1 MKTHR
6 QPPLFALDIGTR
18 SVVALLLQPDKDQFE
33 LIDIEI
39 IEHKERSMLDGQIHD
54 IPAVATAIKKVK
66 ETLEEK
72 HGTLKKVCVAAAGR
86 SLKTRR
92 SQFELDVKGK
102 PILHS
107 EDVLHLELSAVQRAQ
122 YELAQTEIKESSL
135 HYFCVGYSVLN
146 YQMDGEIIGSLVDQ
160 NGDKASVEVIATF
173 LPKIVVES
181 LLSALTR
188 ADLELEAL
196 TLEPIAAINVLIPPS
211 MRRLNVAL
219 VDIGAGTSDI
229 AITDENTVVAYGM
242 VPVAGDEITEAVSD
256 QFLLDFPEAERV
268 KRQIHS
274 EDTIQ
279 ISDILGFE
287 TEYTKE
293 EMITPIRSNIR
304 HLAQKISHEILELN
318 GKPPKAVMLV
328 GGGSLTPELPKHVA
342 ELLRLPE
349 NRVAIRGIEAIQKL
363 KKTTTNSIGPELVTP
378 IGIAIAA
385 KENPIEY
392 LSITVNNKKLR
403 LFDIK
408 NLTVGDALLAAGV
421 DIAKLYGKPGLAKMV
436 TIQNKVTTIPGE
448 LGRAPTI
455 LRNGEATSLH
465 AIIQANDE
473 IVVIP
478 GEAGKEVTVTIDE
491 IYGDV
496 STLSLFV
503 NGEIMEVPGYFLQNG
518 KRIKKETLLN
528 DRDIITIQYPETI
541 KDVLKTLSIEPK
553 TFEPILIQFD
563 GKKQSLF
570 HPKQQIFLNKAKA
583 TLSTRIH
590 RRDSLTLPASN
601 KEMGWTLQ
609 LVLHTLQIEEEKR
622 IQVFFNDELI
632 TLTKPKFQY
641 YREDALLAKETK
653 IFNGDKIIVKSIGD
667 DLFILQDIFAVQ
679 EITIP
684 ENSRKHIELYK
695 NGQAT
700 GFAEQI
706 IDGDKIQLTIK

>member
-1 MKTHR
+1 MKMEPYK

-18 SVVALLLQPDKDQFE
+18 SVVALLLQPHEDQFE

-54 IPAVATAIKKVK
+54 IPAVAAAIKKVK

-72 HGTLKKVCVAAAGR
+72 HGPLKKVCVAAAGR

-92 SQFELDVKGK
+92 AQFELDVKGK
-102 PILHS
+102 PILNP
-107 EDVLHLELSAVQRAQ
+107 EDVLHLELSAVQKAQ
-122 YELAQTEIKESSL
+122 FELAQTEIKESSL

-160 NGDKASVEVIATF
+160 NGDHASVEVIATF

-268 KRQIHS
+268 KRQIHT

-279 ISDILGFE
+279 IADILGFE

-293 EMITPIRSNIR
+293 EMVAPIRANIR

-363 KKTTTNSIGPELVTP
+363 KKQ
-378 IGIAIAA
+378 
-385 KENPIEY
+385 
-392 LSITVNNKKLR
+392 R
-403 LFDIK
+403 
-408 NLTVGDALLAAGV
+408 
-421 DIAKLYGKPGLAKMV
+421 
-436 TIQNKVTTIPGE
+436 
-448 LGRAPTI
+448 
-455 LRNGEATSLH
+455 
-465 AIIQANDE
+465 
-473 IVVIP
+473 
-478 GEAGKEVTVTIDE
+478 
-491 IYGDV
+491 
-496 STLSLFV
+496 
-503 NGEIMEVPGYFLQNG
+503 
-518 KRIKKETLLN
+518 
-528 DRDIITIQYPETI
+528 
-541 KDVLKTLSIEPK
+541 
-553 TFEPILIQFD
+553 
-563 GKKQSLF
+563 
-570 HPKQQIFLNKAKA
+570 QI
-583 TLSTRIH
+583 
-590 RRDSLTLPASN
+590 
-601 KEMGWTLQ
+601 Q
-609 LVLHTLQIEEEKR
+609 LVL
-622 IQVFFNDELI
+622 
-632 TLTKPKFQY
+632 
-641 YREDALLAKETK
+641 
-653 IFNGDKIIVKSIGD
+653 S
-667 DLFILQDIFAVQ
+667 
-679 EITIP
+679 
-684 ENSRKHIELYK
+684 
-695 NGQAT
+695 
-700 GFAEQI
+700 
-706 IDGDKIQLTIK
+706 

>member
-1 MKTHR
+1 MEPYK

-18 SVVALLLQPDKDQFE
+18 SVVALLLQPHEDQFE

-54 IPAVATAIKKVK
+54 IPAVAAAIKKVK

-72 HGTLKKVCVAAAGR
+72 HGPLKKVCVAAAGR

-92 SQFELDVKGK
+92 AQFELDVKGK
-102 PILHS
+102 PILNP
-107 EDVLHLELSAVQRAQ
+107 EDVLHLELSAVQKAQ
-122 YELAQTEIKESSL
+122 FELAQTEIKESSL

-160 NGDKASVEVIATF
+160 NGDHASVEVIATF

-268 KRQIHS
+268 KRQIHT

-279 ISDILGFE
+279 IADILGFE

-293 EMITPIRSNIR
+293 EMVAPIRANIR

-421 DIAKLYGKPGLAKMV
+421 DIAKLYGKPGLAKIV
-436 TIQNKVTTIPGE
+436 TIQQKVTTIPGE
-448 LGRAPTI
+448 LGHAPTI
-455 LRNGEATSLH
+455 LRNGETTSLH
-465 AIIQANDE
+465 AVIQANDE
-473 IVVIP
+473 IVVMP
-478 GEAGKEVTVTIDE
+478 GEDGKEVTVTIAE

-496 STLSLFV
+496 PTLPLLI
-503 NGEIMEVPGYFLQNG
+503 NGEIAEIPGYFLQNG
-518 KRIKKETLLN
+518 KRIKKEAILN

-541 KDVLKTLSIEPK
+541 KDVLNSLSIEPK
-553 TFEPILIQFD
+553 TFEPIMIQFA
-563 GKKQSLF
+563 GKEQTLF
-570 HPKQQIFLNKAKA
+570 HPTQQILLNKTKS
-583 TLSTRIH
+583 TLSTRVH
-590 RRDSLTLPASN
+590 RNDSLTIPEFN
-601 KEMGWTLQ
+601 KEIEWTLQ
-609 LVLHTLQIEEEKR
+609 HIVHTLQIEEEKR

-632 TLTKPKFQY
+632 TLTKPIFQY
-641 YREDALLAKETK
+641 YREEALLTKEAK
-653 IFNGDKIIVKSIGD
+653 IYNGDKITVKSIGD
-667 DLFILQDIFAVQ
+667 GLFILQDIFAVQ
-679 EITIP
+679 EVIIP
-684 ENSRKHIELYK
+684 ENSRKQIELYK
-695 NGQAT
+695 NGQQT

-706 IDGDKIQLTIK
+706 IDGDKIQLIIK